1 MRILITGGAGFIG
14 RHLAQRYSGKAEVT
28 ILDNG
33 SSGSLLNLKRLPCTI
48 IEGSVLDKKLV
59 NQAVEGVDCVFH
71 LAAFV
76 SAADSVNN
84 PRDCL
89 NLNITG
95 LRNVLE
101 ESSKAGVGKLL
112 FASSAAVYGENPE
125 SPKRESMMPSPGSP
139 YALTKVIGEQLC
151 EFFHREK
158 KMGTACFRFFN
169 VFGPGQNPKGPYA
182 AVIPRF
188 VTRALKGESLQ
199 IYGDGRQTRDF
210 IYVLDVVEAL
220 VLGAACEAMTGV
232 FNVGW
237 GYAISINSL
246 AKKVLKLTGSSAG
259 LIYGKSRSGEV
270 GHSVASVAKLLRSG
284 WKPKISLNE
293 GLELFINNNK
303 SGRQED
309 T

>member
-14 RHLAQRYSGKAEVT
+14 RHLARRYYGKAEVT

-33 SSGSLLNLKRLPCTI
+33 SSGSLLNLKGLSCTI
-48 IEGSVLDKKLV
+48 IEGSILDQKLV
-59 NQAVEGVDCVFH
+59 SQAVEGVDCVFH
-71 LAAFV
+71 LAGFV
-76 SAADSVNN
+76 SAAGSVEN

-95 LRNVLE
+95 LQNVLE
-101 ESSKAGVGKLL
+101 ESSKAGVAKLL
-112 FASSAAVYGENPE
+112 FASSAAVYGENLE
-125 SPKRESMMPSPGSP
+125 SPKRESMMPSPVSP
-139 YALTKVIGEQLC
+139 YALTKLIGEQLC

-188 VTRALKGESLQ
+188 VTSALKGESLQ
-199 IYGDGRQTRDF
+199 IYGDGGQTRDF
-210 IYVLDVVEAL
+210 VYVLDVVEAL
-220 VLGAACEAMTGV
+220 VLGAARDSITGV
-232 FNVGW
+232 FNVGS
-237 GYAISINSL
+237 GAAISINSL
-246 AKKVLKLTGSSAG
+246 AERILKLSRSSAG
-259 LIYGKSRSGEV
+259 LIYGESRSGDV
-270 GHSVASVAKLLRSG
+270 VHSVASVEKLFRFG
-284 WKPKISLNE
+284 WEPKISLNE